1 MVVLVRTYLPDCFI
15 YCRCALKGTRS
26 VEPTWSTGLHGHKE
40 RLRRLEVAAEDST
53 SKAAA
58 RARRAGTPPQ
68 LLQALARSQA
78 ERDPTSQEAAVLT
91 QGWDLE
97 EVAAV
102 ICTYLWASP
111 RRWVS

>member
-1 MVVLVRTYLPDCFI
+1 MMALVRTYLPDCFI
-15 YCRCALKGTRS
+15 YCRCTLQGTRS
-26 VEPTWSTGLHGHKE
+26 VEPTWSTGPHGHKE
-40 RLRRLEVAAEDST
+40 RLRRLEAAAEDST

-68 LLQALARSQA
+68 LLQALVRSQA

-102 ICTYLWASP
+102 TCTYLWTSP
-111 RRWVS
+111 RRTC